1 MIDFIFQMGR
11 KAVNFDLGYFGNAEG
26 IYLRQFVRID
36 DLCHRHHLSFFAGVG
51 PIDSIMGYNDGFL
64 IRLLVDKRLFLFLVI
79 TSDLCYFFTKESSS
93 LSVTCPLVA
102 CSILRALAAHGLTL
116 PLIYRH
122 TVETGSLTWPANAVT
137 VSLFV

>member
-79 TSDLCYFFTKESSS
+79 TSDLCYFFTGEKQLFERYLTVGGLLDFKGKFAPWSCA
-93 LSVTCPLVA
+93 T
-102 CSILRALAAHGLTL
+102 LAQVIDIGYFSA
-116 PLIYRH
+116 
-122 TVETGSLTWPANAVT
+122 
-137 VSLFV
+137 